1 MISTVFG
8 IVSGWILR
16 YAIRHESEARSMS
29 VFDQI
34 RGRGPWSSSRIET
47 FVTETVIP
55 MRLSCVAST
64 GYPLVTSLWFLW
76 QDDYFWCAVQ
86 AHSRVAAHCRRNN
99 RCGFEIAGDQPPYR
113 GVRGLADVAI
123 VPEAG
128 ERVLRG
134 CIARYLGDEQSDL
147 AQWLLGRV
155 STEVALRIEPRR
167 IFSWD
172 YSGRM
177 KSAPTA

>member
-1 MISTVFG
+1 MSPASRYPFG
-8 IVSGWILR
+8 VCKLGDDMKKL
-16 YAIRHESEARSMS
+16 
-29 VFDQI
+29 DQI
-34 RGRGPWSSSRIET
+34 KRKGPWSSDRIES

-55 MRLSCVAST
+55 IRLACVAST

-76 QDDYFWCAVQ
+76 EDDCFWCAVQ
-86 AHSRVAAHCRRNN
+86 AHSRVAAHCRRNA

-113 GVRGLADVAI
+113 GVRGLADVTI
-123 VPEAG
+123 VSEAG
-128 ERVLRG
+128 ERVLRA
-134 CIARYLGDEQSDL
+134 CIARYLGSDQSEL

-155 STEVALRIEPRR
+155 STEVALRLEPRR

-177 KSAPTA
+177 QSA